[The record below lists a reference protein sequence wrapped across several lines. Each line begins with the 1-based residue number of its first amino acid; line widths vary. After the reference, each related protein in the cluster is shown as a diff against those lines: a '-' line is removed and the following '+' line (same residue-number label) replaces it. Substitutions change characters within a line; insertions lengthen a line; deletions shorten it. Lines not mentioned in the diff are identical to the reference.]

1 MRGIAVGCLSV
12 ILALSAHAQGF
23 AGDLLAGKLI
33 KPRVGQWSWYDLH
46 DSKNNARYVVR
57 EAVVGEE
64 KVGKD
69 TGYWLEIEIVPEVGY
84 KTVMKALLTGPASDP
99 RNIKRVIFK
108 NGLDPVQELP
118 VDANAAP
125 VDESRAKRESVG
137 SEDVQ
142 TLSGAIRAERFKV
155 TENGVT
161 SEVWINKEVLPTGI
175 VRLQS
180 ANGEWILRNHGFGG
194 KDGESVLPGSAE
206 STPPQGE
213 NEEAPIRAEIS
224 VEGEDE

>member
-1 MRGIAVGCLSV
+1 MRGIAVGCLGV
-12 ILALSAHAQGF
+12 LVALSAHAQGF

-46 DSKNNARYVVR
+46 DSKNDARYVVR
-57 EAVVGEE
+57 EAIVGEE

-99 RNIKRVIFK
+99 ANIKRVILK
-108 NGLDPVQELP
+108 NGLDPVQEVA
-118 VDANAAP
+118 VDPNAAP

-142 TLSGAIRAERFKV
+142 TLSGVIRAERFKV
-155 TENGVT
+155 TENGAT

-175 VRLQS
+175 VRLRS

-194 KDGESVLPGSAE
+194 QDGQSALPGGAEAAPPPAE
-206 STPPQGE
+206 SG
-213 NEEAPIRAEIS
+213 EAPIRTEVSA
-224 VEGEDE
+224 EGEDE